1 LLFYFTTAIQN
12 GSDITT
18 IEYLLNRSPVSLFHR
33 NLLGKTPLHL
43 AVEYACST
51 VVSTRKDNGSRSVV
65 QGGHPQQI
73 SHDKNSLR
81 TVEVLFR
88 EYPHALTIEDFSQG
102 TAPLHALITHTGP
115 GRQETLRTIVES
127 TEASEISINQ
137 YESSTSYQCND
148 LALIEGMQQQRR
160 LDRMTPLL
168 LACVAEHYFKEL
180 VQTLARFFP
189 SSIAVG
195 NIVGMTPLHLLCNLT
210 PSKEYTRMR
219 LSECQDE
226 ITQLIVELAWM
237 CPRALKMRDAGNR
250 LPLHLYLECPLI
262 SPKRPEVLMTM
273 LELYPESAWAEH
285 PTLGSIAGMVTSH
298 ALLSSKNL
306 DISLAFNHGK
316 QERVS
321 EEKMNPEEQEPV
333 IDPNLLCLTVILNH
347 WHMHDFGTEHARRS
361 ASDALTAVR
370 LFMHLTPVYVLQE
383 RVCGNSLRCTLRLI
397 VAALFQAEY
406 RQSLVH
412 YDPETQTVNAFMKQ
426 LVPELQAMYV
436 SRDLESLSERVKFFL
451 RNDLCIVTMSV
462 LLPSF
467 QRDLFFT
474 MFPTFTPEW
483 FAGGE
488 DPVFLAFGLIKWC
501 KDRNVSNY
509 FNLALASEALQLPP
523 RESMLL
529 SARRTVEFFQANSSK
544 FDTLVVQNIGG
555 FAQSVIEDEDCNEWL
570 EDSPE
575 MQHAAP
581 GA

>member
-1 LLFYFTTAIQN
+1 MLFNFNAAIQN
-12 GSDITT
+12 GSDASN
-18 IEYLLNRSPVSLFHR
+18 IEYLLHEGPFSSFHR

-51 VVSTRKDNGSRSVV
+51 VVSTQKENGSRSVV
-65 QGGHPQQI
+65 QGGHPQQLTQ
-73 SHDKNSLR
+73 DKNALR
-81 TVEVLFR
+81 TVELLLR
-88 EYPHALTIEDFSQG
+88 ASPHALAIMELSQG
-102 TAPLHALITHTGP
+102 AAPLHTLVSHTGP

-127 TEASEISINQ
+127 TEASESSINV
-137 YESSTSYQCND
+137 YDSRANSHSD
-148 LALIEGMQQQRR
+148 ALALIDGMQQKRR

-168 LACVAEHYFKEL
+168 LACVAEHYSKEL

-189 SSIAVG
+189 SSIAIG

-237 CPRALKMRDAGNR
+237 CPRALKIRDAGNR

-273 LELYPESAWAEH
+273 LELYPESAWAAH
-285 PTLGSIAGMVTSH
+285 PTLGSIAGMITSH

-306 DISLAFNHGK
+306 DISLDFNHGE
-316 QERVS
+316 QERAS
-321 EEKMNPEEQEPV
+321 EEKKNPEEQEPV
-333 IDPNLLCLTVILNH
+333 LDPNLLCLTVILNH
-347 WHMHDFGTEHARRS
+347 WHMHDFGSEHARRS
-361 ASDALTAVR
+361 ASDTLTAVR
-370 LFMHLTPVYVLQE
+370 LFMHLTPLSVLQE
-383 RVCGNSLRCTLRLI
+383 RICGNSLRCTLRLI

-426 LVPELQAMYV
+426 LVPELQAMYA
-436 SRDLESLSERVKFFL
+436 SRDLESLSQRVKFFL
-451 RNDLCIVTMSV
+451 RNDLCVVTMSV

-501 KDRNVSNY
+501 KDRDVANY

-529 SARRTVEFFQANSSK
+529 SARRTVEFFEANSSK

-555 FAQSVIEDEDCNEWL
+555 FAQSVIEDEDCEEWP

-575 MQHAAP
+575 MPYAAP
-581 GA
+581 EA